1 MELLLV
7 LVTQAAAVLI
17 QIGDPTSRLQVRV
30 ATALLVGMAQAP
42 VAVVVAV
49 LVVPELQEELRAMLL
64 PAVLE

>member
-17 QIGDPTSRLQVRV
+17 QILDPTSRLQVRV
-30 ATALLVGMAQAP
+30 ATALLVGMAQPP
-42 VAVVVAV
+42 VAVVVEV